1 MEHFITAAVFN
12 YPHEITIL
20 KHLLHKEGFQYYFEN
35 ETIVDLMPMYSYA
48 TGGIK
53 LKVHPND
60 LDSVKEII
68 SRLNSETNLK
78 IV

>member
-20 KHLLHKEGFQYYFEN
+20 KHLLQDEGLQYYFEN
-35 ETIVDLMPMYSYA
+35 ETIADLLPLYSYA
-48 TGGIK
+48 LGGIK
-53 LKVHPND
+53 LRVHPD
-60 LDSVKEII
+60 DFDAVHEILDK
-68 SRLNSETNLK
+68 LDTGTHLK

>member
-20 KHLLHKEGFQYYFEN
+20 KHLLQDEGLQYYFEN
-35 ETIVDLMPMYSYA
+35 ETIADLLPLYSYA
-48 TGGIK
+48 LGGIK
-53 LKVHPND
+53 LRVHPYD
-60 LDSVKEII
+60 FDAVREILDK
-68 SRLNSETNLK
+68 LDTGTHLK